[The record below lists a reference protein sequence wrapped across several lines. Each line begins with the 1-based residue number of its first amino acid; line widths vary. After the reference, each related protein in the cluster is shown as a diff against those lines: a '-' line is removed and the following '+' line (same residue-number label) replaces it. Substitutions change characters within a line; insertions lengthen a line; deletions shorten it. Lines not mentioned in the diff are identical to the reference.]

1 MLQSRCCNPD
11 RLNQQPASLRYLER
25 IKRETAVPQ
34 YMDDA
39 EEKRLLSQIPK
50 AQPSR
55 FRLKSISS
63 IVDRLIVEKG
73 YAAQQ
78 SSELLQEQWRVAV
91 GEELASQSRI
101 GKIQRGILQVYALN
115 TIVLSELEYSKSKA
129 LRHLKAALPDFK
141 LKDIRFKI
149 TS

>member
-1 MLQSRCCNPD
+1 
-11 RLNQQPASLRYLER
+11 
-25 IKRETAVPQ
+25 
-34 YMDDA
+34 MDDA
-39 EEKRLLSQIPK
+39 EEKWLLSQIPK

-55 FRLKSISS
+55 FRVKSISS
-63 IVDRLIVEKG
+63 IVDRLLVEKG

-78 SSELLQEQWRVAV
+78 SVELLREQWRVAV
-91 GEELASQSRI
+91 GEELASQSRV

-115 TIVLSELEYSKSKA
+115 TIVMSELEYSKSKA
-129 LRHLKAALPDFK
+129 LRHLKAALPDFR

>member
-1 MLQSRCCNPD
+1 
-11 RLNQQPASLRYLER
+11 
-25 IKRETAVPQ
+25 
-34 YMDDA
+34 MDDA

-78 SSELLQEQWRVAV
+78 SLELLREQWRIAV
-91 GEELASQSRI
+91 GEELASQSRV

-129 LRHLKAALPDFK
+129 LRHLKASLPDFR